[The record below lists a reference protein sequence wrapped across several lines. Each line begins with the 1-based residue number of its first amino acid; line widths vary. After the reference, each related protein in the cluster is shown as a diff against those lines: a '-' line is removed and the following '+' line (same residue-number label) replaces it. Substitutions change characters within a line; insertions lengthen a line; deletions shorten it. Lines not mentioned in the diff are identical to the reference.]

1 MKYYNYITSFMRKE
15 ELKDIPN
22 IVKIFDNPDTVENGF
37 EVNRELR
44 VYPANFKHI
53 KTVYLGS
60 EVFDHHLLIEW
71 ANKILTNH
79 YHTLDIVE
87 YKTRHWFEIK
97 LRTDPGKPEDTRI
110 LTKIRWNDNFLNQRK
125 HGKPEDTRI
134 LIKIPYDLTRVIDL
148 SYELDKKYA
157 TENRV
162 KENRTANIQFTVDT
176 SKVKSDPVNSPTHYQ
191 MGLIETI
198 DSIKNILGHEKFQ
211 AYCTGNVIKYLSRY
225 REKNG
230 LEDLRKAET
239 YIGFIIKSYE
249 ECTITQ

>member
-1 MKYYNYITSFMRKE
+1 MKYYDFLRTYLREKE
-15 ELKDIPN
+15 LTDIPN
-22 IVKIFDNPDTVENGF
+22 IVKIFDNNEPDTEYNSFWVHGKDVKNIG
-37 EVNRELR
+37 
-44 VYPANFKHI
+44 A
-53 KTVYLGS
+53 VYLGS
-60 EVFDHHLLIEW
+60 EVFDHHLLIKW

-79 YHTLDIVE
+79 YHPFDIVR
-87 YKTRHWFEIK
+87 YKARHCFLIK
-97 LRTDPGKPEDTRI
+97 LEHSKENEKRR
-110 LTKIRWNDNFLNQRK
+110 L
-125 HGKPEDTRI
+125 
-134 LIKIPYDLTRVIDL
+134 LIEIPYDLTVVIDL

-162 KENRTANIQFTVDT
+162 KDSITTNIQFTVDT

-211 AYCTGNVIKYLSRY
+211 DYCIGNVIKYLSRY

-249 ECTITQ
+249 ECTTIQ

>member
-22 IVKIFDNPDTVENGF
+22 IVKIFDNPDTVENVH
-37 EVNRELR
+37 EVNQELW
-44 VYPANFKHI
+44 VHPADFKHI
-53 KTVYLGS
+53 KPVYLGS

-79 YHTLDIVE
+79 YHSFDIVK
-87 YKTRHWFEIK
+87 YKTQHYFEIK
-97 LRTDPGKPEDTRI
+97 LRTDPCKPEDTRI
-110 LTKIRWNDNFLNQRK
+110 LT
-125 HGKPEDTRI
+125 
-134 LIKIPYDLTRVIDL
+134 KIPYDLTRVIDL

-157 TENRV
+157 TEN
-162 KENRTANIQFTVDT
+162 KLEDNRTTNIQFTVDT

-230 LEDLRKAET
+230 LEDLKKAET
-239 YIGFIIKSYE
+239 YISFIIKSYE
-249 ECTITQ
+249 ECTTIQ